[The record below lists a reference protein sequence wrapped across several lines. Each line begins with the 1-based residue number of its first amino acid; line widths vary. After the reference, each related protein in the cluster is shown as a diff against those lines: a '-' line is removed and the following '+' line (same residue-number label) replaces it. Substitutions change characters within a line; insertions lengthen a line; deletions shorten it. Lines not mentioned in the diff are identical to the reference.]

1 MPYEVR
7 ARPYSE
13 TSAACAAAVAFDDAP
28 RVLTPTQFDDDDDEE
43 EEEEDDSRDGAA
55 TPPPPP
61 PAPVESVTVV
71 DDDAGGDTAPEDDGA
86 GAPDGVAVEICR
98 EGDEAW
104 LSAAVRKA
112 TMSFKATGPPVNGS
126 VHITFLGPDSLWL
139 ICAQVNGTAA
149 VGRIGVGGLSVEINQ
164 GLSVVLEIAD
174 GAIRG
179 RTVAILRELADV
191 FAAPDALRSWWPGPV
206 DTASCDEAVQVLDL
220 LRRNGRGEG
229 KWLRFAVDVA
239 GTLRKDGD
247 DLILAGTATQGVRV
261 DAAGNARDVLLDASI
276 LGDAIRRRRLLEAA
290 AAASK

>member
-28 RVLTPTQFDDDDDEE
+28 RVLTPTQFDDEEE

-71 DDDAGGDTAPEDDGA
+71 DDDAGGETAPEDDGA

-112 TMSFKATGPPVNGS
+112 TMSFKATGPP
-126 VHITFLGPDSLWL
+126 
-139 ICAQVNGTAA
+139 VNGTAA

-191 FAAPDALRSWWPGPV
+191 FAAPDALRPPKPPRFVECRASVFEHLGPFFFLCETHGHRISLFFTSVV
-206 DTASCDEAVQVLDL
+206 D
-220 LRRNGRGEG
+220 GR
-229 KWLRFAVDVA
+229 
-239 GTLRKDGD
+239 DGD
-247 DLILAGTATQGVRV
+247 LQYY
-261 DAAGNARDVLLDASI
+261 
-276 LGDAIRRRRLLEAA
+276 
-290 AAASK
+290 

>member
-28 RVLTPTQFDDDDDEE
+28 RVLTPTQFDDDDDD
-43 EEEEDDSRDGAA
+43 EEEDDSRDGAA

-61 PAPVESVTVV
+61 SAPVESVTVV

-164 GLSVVLEIAD
+164 GLSVVL
-174 GAIRG
+174 
-179 RTVAILRELADV
+179 
-191 FAAPDALRSWWPGPV
+191 
-206 DTASCDEAVQVLDL
+206 
-220 LRRNGRGEG
+220 
-229 KWLRFAVDVA
+229 
-239 GTLRKDGD
+239 
-247 DLILAGTATQGVRV
+247 
-261 DAAGNARDVLLDASI
+261 
-276 LGDAIRRRRLLEAA
+276 
-290 AAASK
+290 

>member
-13 TSAACAAAVAFDDAP
+13 TSAACDAAVAFDDAP
-28 RVLTPTQFDDDDDEE
+28 RVLTPTQFDDDDDD

-71 DDDAGGDTAPEDDGA
+71 DDDAGGDAAPEDDGA

-112 TMSFKATGPPVNGS
+112 TMSFKATGPP
-126 VHITFLGPDSLWL
+126 
-139 ICAQVNGTAA
+139 VNGTAA

-206 DTASCDEAVQVLDL
+206 DAASCDEAVQVLDL

>member
-28 RVLTPTQFDDDDDEE
+28 RVLTPTQFDDDDDE

-86 GAPDGVAVEICR
+86 GAPEDGVAVEICR

-112 TMSFKATGPPVNGS
+112 TMSFKATGPP
-126 VHITFLGPDSLWL
+126 
-139 ICAQVNGTAA
+139 VNGTAA

-179 RTVAILRELADV
+179 RTVAILRELAEV

>member
-28 RVLTPTQFDDDDDEE
+28 RVLTPTQFDDDDEE
-43 EEEEDDSRDGAA
+43 EEDDDDSRDGAA

-71 DDDAGGDTAPEDDGA
+71 DDDAGEDTAPEDDGA

-139 ICAQVNGTAA
+139 ICAQVTGTAA

-206 DTASCDEAVQVLDL
+206 DAASCDEAVQVPTCCGATAAA
-220 LRRNGRGEG
+220 RG
-229 KWLRFAVDVA
+229 KWLRFAA
-239 GTLRKDGD
+239 TSPGRFER
-247 DLILAGTATQGVRV
+247 TATT
-261 DAAGNARDVLLDASI
+261 
-276 LGDAIRRRRLLEAA
+276 
-290 AAASK
+290 